1 MSGVEQARVGA
12 KLEPFVVESVDA
24 EKMKIMAA
32 ILQDPNPIH
41 FDIDAVRKLGLGD
54 RPVNQ
59 GPINMAYLMNVA
71 AAWAGGPEAL
81 RRFQVRFA
89 GNVFAGD
96 RVECSGTVTA
106 LDPSTGIAELELT
119 AKAGDAV
126 VLTGS
131 ATVAL
136 RR

>member
-1 MSGVEQARVGA
+1 MSDLPKSGGKMSGVEQARVGA
-12 KLEPFVVESVDA
+12 ELEPFVVESVDA

-41 FDIDAVRKLGLGD
+41 FDVDAVRKLGLGD

-71 AAWAGGPEAL
+71 TAWAGGPEAL

-96 RVECSGTVTA
+96 TYSHTFNSAGTYAYHCAVHA
-106 LDPSTGIAELELT
+106 SMTGTIE
-119 AKAGDAV
+119 
-126 VLTGS
+126 
-131 ATVAL
+131 VAP
-136 RR
+136 